1 MARELAALDM
11 AARDVPEG
19 DGANRPD
26 AGRVTTRAGDS
37 RGALT
42 VEVIAVFGPTASGK
56 TAVAEQLADR
66 LGTEVVSADAMQVY
80 RGLPLLT
87 NQPARA
93 TRLVGIRSLTEEMSV
108 GAYTDLAHAAIDEL
122 VDTHGVAVVSGGT
135 GLYLRAALAELDV
148 PPRVAPD
155 TRARIEGEVDRDR
168 EAAHARLVALD
179 PNAAASIHPNDRR
192 RIVRALELAEVG
204 HSLVTGQDRLW
215 STATRRPTLVV
226 GLDLPTDVLEARIRA
241 RTEAMFAG
249 GVVDEVREA
258 LAGAVSRTAE
268 QTLGLREIV
277 ELEPQ
282 EALERIVV
290 RTRRYA
296 AYQRKWMRRIPG
308 IVLVDATQPATEIGA
323 AVLERVRR

>member
-1 MARELAALDM
+1 MAETDSAGGLH
-11 AARDVPEG
+11 EG
-19 DGANRPD
+19 RGAM
-26 AGRVTTRAGDS
+26 RADDS

-80 RGLPLLT
+80 RGLPILT
-87 NQPARA
+87 NQPARP
-93 TRLVGIRSLTEEMSV
+93 TRLVGIRSLAEEMSV
-108 GAYTDLAHAAIDEL
+108 GAYTRLAHDAIDEL
-122 VDTHGVAVVSGGT
+122 VDTHGGAIVAGGT

-148 PPRVAPD
+148 PPRVDPD
-155 TRARIEGEVDRDR
+155 ARARIEDEVDRDP
-168 EAAHARLVALD
+168 EAAHTRLAALD
-179 PNAAASIHPNDRR
+179 PNAAANIHPNDRR
-192 RIVRALELAEVG
+192 RVVRALELVEVG
-204 HSLVTGQDRLW
+204 HSLVTGQHRLW
-215 STATRRPTLVV
+215 STATRRPTLIV
-226 GLDLPTDVLEARIRA
+226 GLDLPTDVLEARIRE

-258 LAGAVSRTAE
+258 LAGQVSRTAE
-268 QTLGLREIV
+268 KTLGLREIV
-277 ELEPQ
+277 ELEPR

-323 AVLERVRR
+323 EVLELARR